1 MATAVVLVAA
11 WRSRLPYALKAAMLA
26 TATLLTTP
34 YLFMYDLVVLGIAVA
49 FLIRAGL
56 EEGFARHEV
65 MALALVLA
73 LLASFLFLGQ
83 PVGFP
88 AIVIVF
94 ALILSRCAAWR
105 AAEATSTQLAVTPT
119 N

>member
-1 MATAVVLVAA
+1 
-11 WRSRLPYALKAAMLA
+11 MLA

-56 EEGFARHEV
+56 DEGFAHHEV
-65 MALALVLA
+65 TALALVFA

-88 AIVIVF
+88 AILIVF
-94 ALILSRCAAWR
+94 GLILGRCASWR
-105 AAEATSTQLAVTPT
+105 TAEAASAQPAIARTS
-119 N
+119 